1 MKKQNSPLTNKVYC
15 DRLILTDRSIIIDQ
29 ACKGDFFMK
38 ISDGELKLMEL
49 IWDNA
54 PIRSGELVTMAFDS
68 LGWKKSTVYTVVKK
82 LSGRGIIKSE
92 NAVITPLCTRDEVMS
107 EKSENLITKGYGGSL
122 PMFLTAFL
130 QKEKLTKSEAEEL
143 KKLIDD
149 YTEGD

>member
-1 MKKQNSPLTNKVYC
+1 
-15 DRLILTDRSIIIDQ
+15 
-29 ACKGDFFMK
+29 MK

-54 PIRSGELVTMAFDS
+54 PIRSGELVTMAFDN

-82 LSGRGIIKSE
+82 LSERSIIKSE

-107 EKSENLITKGYGGSL
+107 EKSENLIAKGFGGSL

-130 QKEKLTKSEAEEL
+130 QKEKLTKAEAEEL